1 MNLPGPLWTCY
12 AVRQET
18 SVSKVFLL
26 LHPYP
31 PTRGYG
37 VKGMILLA
45 KVRKK
50 Y

>member
-1 MNLPGPLWTCY
+1 MNLPGPLWACY
-12 AVRQET
+12 AVRQDGQRIEG
-18 SVSKVFLL
+18 FLL

>member
-1 MNLPGPLWTCY
+1 MDVLCRLAGGQ
-12 AVRQET
+12 RIEG
-18 SVSKVFLL
+18 FLL